1 MKKNYFLKQLL
12 LIGAVVAGT
21 ALINISCKS
30 KAATNQSDG
39 STADVLAI
47 PALFERTGDLAK
59 AAEWPKTKTKVD
71 ELKQKIAAKTGDVK
85 SRLQLVTIYL
95 SEVRIT
101 GQAGYYYPALIKMLD
116 GILSLDPKNFEATV
130 YKSSVKMSLHQFADA
145 KEIAEKARALNPDNA
160 YVYGMLV
167 DANVELGN
175 YKEAIAMSD
184 KMQALKPS
192 LESYSRA
199 SYLREIFGDYP
210 GAIQAMKMAV
220 AAGVPGSESGE
231 WARVALGD
239 LFLNTGHLDSAELA
253 YQTSLEIRPNFPNA
267 EIGLAKV
274 EKARKNYEAAI
285 KHTENAIRI
294 VSEAPYVS
302 FLGELYLLK
311 GDKIKAEEI
320 SSDVVDLLEKA
331 EKEQSSSIAKHNGNR
346 ELANAYLNANKLD
359 KAMEYAQNDLKIRS
373 ENIDANELVAWIAYL
388 KGDYALAKNCADKML
403 MTNTMNANTLSKAA
417 MIYKKS
423 GDVAKSEVLMTK
435 AKSVSKYIDEKIT
448 MTSI

>member
-1 MKKNYFLKQLL
+1 MKQNKFFRNIFLPA
-12 LIGAVVAGT
+12 IAVAGLYLFVT
-21 ALINISCKS
+21 SCKS
-30 KAATNQSDG
+30 KAETGEGANDIRN
-39 STADVLAI
+39 VLAV
-47 PALFERTGDLAK
+47 PPLFERTGELAK
-59 AAEWPKTKTKVD
+59 AVEWPKTKTKVD
-71 ELKQKIAAKTGDVK
+71 ELKQKITANTNDVK

-101 GQAGYYYPALIKMLD
+101 GQAGYYYPALIKILD

-145 KEIAEKARALNPDNA
+145 KEIAEKARILNPENA

-175 YKEAIAMSD
+175 YKEAIEMSD

-192 LESYSRA
+192 LEAYSRV

-210 GAIQAMKMAV
+210 GAIEAMKMAV

-239 LFLNTGHLDSAELA
+239 LYLNTGHLDSAQLTYE
-253 YQTSLEIRPNFPNA
+253 TSLAVRPSFPIA

-274 EKARKNYEAAI
+274 EKARRNYEIAI

-302 FLGELYLLK
+302 LLGELYFLK
-311 GDKIKAEEI
+311 GDKAKAEEI
-320 SSDVVDLLEKA
+320 NNEVVDLLEKG
-331 EKEQSSSIAKHNGNR
+331 EKEQSSSIARHNGNR

-359 KAMEYAQNDLKIRS
+359 KAMEYAQNDLKIRP
-373 ENIDANELVAWIAYL
+373 ENIDANELVAWVAYL
-388 KGDYALAKNCADKML
+388 KGDYALAKACADKML

-417 MIYKKS
+417 MIYQKS
-423 GDVAKSEVLMTK
+423 GDAAKSEMLMTK
-435 AKSVSKYIDEKIT
+435 AKSVSKYIDEKII
-448 MTSI
+448 MAAI